1 MTRYQCLVT
10 YVTGVEH
17 EECRTDDRDAA
28 EAYCAEAIVDG
39 CLRAEVQAIAGGVT
53 VSYWD
58 AEELE
63 FHRAEQDEL
72 ISEGDPPR
80 YRLKYTTGAN
90 NSRVGPQMITRAAAD
105 NWCYAAIAEDGH
117 RYATAYRIDDDQLIL
132 GWSRGELAH
141 YRLQMEA
148 IDA

>member
-28 EAYCAEAIVDG
+28 EAYCAEAIDDG
-39 CLRAEVQAIAGGVT
+39 CLRAEVQATVGGVT

-63 FHRAEQDEL
+63 FQGRTGRA
-72 ISEGDPPR
+72 
-80 YRLKYTTGAN
+80 
-90 NSRVGPQMITRAAAD
+90 
-105 NWCYAAIAEDGH
+105 
-117 RYATAYRIDDDQLIL
+117 DQ
-132 GWSRGELAH
+132 RG
-141 YRLQMEA
+141 
-148 IDA
+148 

>member
-1 MTRYQCLVT
+1 MSRYQCLVT

-28 EAYCAEAIVDG
+28 EAYCAEAIGDG
-39 CLRAEVQAIAGGVT
+39 CLRAEVQATTGGVT

-58 AEELE
+58 AEEL
-63 FHRAEQDEL
+63 HRAEEEGP
-72 ISEGDPPR
+72 ISDDDPPR
-80 YRLKYTTGAN
+80 YRLKYTTAAN

-132 GWSRGELAH
+132 GWSRGEVAH
-141 YRLQMEA
+141 YRLRMQV